1 MNKLEKYIETWLNG
15 LSERTKK
22 NYLREF
28 PTWLGFIKMNST
40 EQIEK
45 RASDL
50 ASKNL
55 TERTFFENKFRA
67 YKEHLEKN
75 TELRAS
81 SIKTMLRTVASFFSR
96 NSVPLALKRGDW
108 ESTKETEVVHRFK
121 LKKEDVRKMYAHA
134 SLRDRS
140 LLLVLYQSG
149 FSEVDVSALKVED
162 IKDIYNLAENEHY
175 FIEKPREKTNI
186 PQATCISYE
195 ALHDI
200 KAMLFERGKPS
211 EGYLFVSQTKGK
223 GSRIDTR
230 RINEA
235 MKSLAKRTFKEER
248 AKEFKTKS
256 LRSAYN
262 SALLRADIK
271 SEIKDLMMGHGR
283 KGSRKH
289 YDYDSETIKEA
300 YSKAFEH
307 LTINGIQ
314 TRQDIQKL
322 QEQIKEDK
330 AELTEQILEL
340 RRDLKK
346 TRELAYQE
354 IKRVLNMMDKM
365 WLENYLKKKGLK
377 IVESRK
383 VKLEEET

>member
-1 MNKLEKYIETWLNG
+1 MEKYIEIWLNG

-28 PTWLGFIKMNST
+28 PTWLEFIKMTST

-55 TERTFFENKFRA
+55 TERIFFENKFRA

-75 TELRAS
+75 TELKAS
-81 SIKTMLRTVASFFSR
+81 SIKTMLRTVASFFGR
-96 NSVPLALKRGDW
+96 NGLPLALKRGDW
-108 ESTKETEVVHRFK
+108 ESTKKTEVIHRFK
-121 LKKEDVRKMYAHA
+121 LKNEDVRKMYAHA
-134 SLRDRS
+134 NLRNRS
-140 LLLVLYQSG
+140 LLLTLYQSG
-149 FSEVDVSALKVED
+149 FSEVDTASLKVED
-162 IKDIYNLAENEHY
+162 IKDIYDLAQNEHY

-186 PQATCISYE
+186 IQATCISYE

-200 KAMLFERGKPS
+200 RAMLSERGSPK

-235 MKSLAKRTFKEER
+235 MKTLAEKTFGKEK
-248 AKEFKTKS
+248 AKEFKTKA

-262 SALLRADIK
+262 SALLRAKIQPQ
-271 SEIKDLMMGHGR
+271 ELKDLMMGHGR

-289 YDYDSETIKEA
+289 YDYDEETIREA
-300 YSKAFEH
+300 YDRAFEH
-307 LTINGIQ
+307 LTVNGIQ
-314 TRQDIQKL
+314 TREDMKKL
-322 QEQIKEDK
+322 QEQIKQDK
-330 AELTEQILEL
+330 AELASAIAEL
-340 RRDLKK
+340 RQQNKQLEQALETQFLKTMEAIK
-346 TRELAYQE
+346 KLLA
-354 IKRVLNMMDKM
+354 
-365 WLENYLKKKGLK
+365 KKGIEFK
-377 IVESRK
+377 
-383 VKLEEET
+383 EETA

>member
-1 MNKLEKYIETWLNG
+1 MEKYIEIWLNG

-28 PTWLGFIKMNST
+28 PTWLEFIKMTST

-55 TERTFFENKFRA
+55 TERIFFENKFRA

-75 TELRAS
+75 TELKAS
-81 SIKTMLRTVASFFSR
+81 SIKTMLRTVASFFGR
-96 NSVPLALKRGDW
+96 NGLPLALKRGDW
-108 ESTKETEVVHRFK
+108 ESTKKTEVIHRFK
-121 LKKEDVRKMYAHA
+121 LKNEDVRKMYAHA
-134 SLRDRS
+134 NLRDRS
-140 LLLVLYQSG
+140 LLLTLYQSG
-149 FSEVDVSALKVED
+149 FSEVDTASLKVED
-162 IKDIYNLAENEHY
+162 IKDIYDLAQNEHY

-186 PQATCISYE
+186 IQATCISYE

-200 KAMLFERGKPS
+200 RAMLSERGSPK

-235 MKSLAKRTFKEER
+235 MKTLAEKTFGKEK
-248 AKEFKTKS
+248 AKEFKTKA

-262 SALLRADIK
+262 SALLRAKIQPQ
-271 SEIKDLMMGHGR
+271 ELKDLMMGHGR

-289 YDYDSETIKEA
+289 YDYDEETIREA
-300 YSKAFEH
+300 YDRAFEH
-307 LTINGIQ
+307 LTVNGIQ
-314 TRQDIQKL
+314 TREDMKKL
-322 QEQIKEDK
+322 QEQIKQDK
-330 AELTEQILEL
+330 AELASAIAEL
-340 RRDLKK
+340 RQQNKQLEQALETQFLKTMEAIK
-346 TRELAYQE
+346 KLLA
-354 IKRVLNMMDKM
+354 
-365 WLENYLKKKGLK
+365 KKGIEFK
-377 IVESRK
+377 
-383 VKLEEET
+383 EETA